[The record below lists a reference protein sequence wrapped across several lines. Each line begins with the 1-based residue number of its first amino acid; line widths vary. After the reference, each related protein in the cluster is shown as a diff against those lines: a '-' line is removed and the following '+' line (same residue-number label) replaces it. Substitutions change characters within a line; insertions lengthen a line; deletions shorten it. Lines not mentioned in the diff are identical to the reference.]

1 MKRAGLL
8 FVTVLIVAVTF
19 PNALVTPAEAQS
31 WSRASSVAKSLENNR
46 VLAQRFHLDMIAMG
60 HLDIAE
66 QIIAPDCV
74 IHMRSTTF
82 STPGKGPEKAREI
95 AQGDLDAFPGG
106 IELIHD
112 GVLAEGN
119 LVAFY
124 WTLNGTTATGEVS
137 RLAGIDVVRV
147 EDEKIAEMWI
157 EYHTI
162 EEEQ

>member
-8 FVTVLIVAVTF
+8 FVTVLIVAVMF
-19 PNALVTPAEAQS
+19 PNALATPAEAQS
-31 WSRASSVAKSLENNR
+31 WSRASSVAESLENNR
-46 VLAQRFHLDMIAMG
+46 VLAQRFHLDMIALG

-74 IHMRSTTF
+74 IHMRGTT
-82 STPGKGPEKAREI
+82 TAGNGPARAREI

-124 WTLNGTTATGEVS
+124 WTLNGTNATGEVS

-162 EEEQ
+162 EDEQ